1 MIRRVVIIGS
11 VVVIALG
18 VVAFLSLHRQQKIE
32 SHAFQEGFF
41 QVTLPV
47 DWTKQPSPDP
57 TRWSYESS
65 ERNEALTVSLLQFNW
80 SNEDERSAVFNR
92 VIEIRRKNETAMPGT
107 GVMELSPTVFGEL
120 GDTLAARYQG
130 FDRAGNRHSSCL
142 FLFRKKNLTV
152 YFYESIGLSEGQ
164 SNARARAIMNSIVVH

>member
-1 MIRRVVIIGS
+1 MVRNIVIIGT
-11 VVVIALG
+11 VVTIALG
-18 VVAFLSLHRQQKIE
+18 VVAFLSLRR
-32 SHAFQEGFF
+32 
-41 QVTLPV
+41 
-47 DWTKQPSPDP
+47 QPSSDP

-80 SNEDERSAVFNR
+80 SNEEERSAVFNR
-92 VIEIRRKNETAMPGT
+92 VIEIRRKTETTMPDT
-107 GVMELSPTVFGEL
+107 GLVELTPTVFGEL

-130 FDRAGNRHSSCL
+130 FESAANRHSSCL

-152 YFYESIGLSEGQ
+152 YFYESIGLSEDQ